1 MALVDKPGFCSIST
15 SITFCNGDAL
25 MLEKSAEQQAF
36 ADDPRLKLVERAM
49 KRLQYQPDALIEVLH
64 TAQEAYGYLSRE
76 LLAHVAARLRLP
88 ESQVFGVATF
98 YHFFTLRPKG
108 EHSCIVCTGTACYV
122 KGAGEIVRLLEQ
134 TCGIHAGQTTPDG
147 KLSLGTARCLGNCSL
162 APMMTLDNTVHG
174 PETPGGALEKLQRL
188 LEVSDEQS

>member
-1 MALVDKPGFCSIST
+1 MP
-15 SITFCNGDAL
+15 
-25 MLEKSAEQQAF
+25 EKTAEQYGC

-64 TAQEAYGYLSRE
+64 TAQEAYGFLSRE
-76 LLAHVAARLRLP
+76 LLAYVAAKLRLP

-122 KGAGEIVRLLEQ
+122 KGAGDVLARLEQ
-134 TCGIHAGQTTPDG
+134 VTGIQAGQTTPDG
-147 KLSLGTARCLGNCSL
+147 KLSLGTARCLGNCAL
-162 APMMTLDNTVHG
+162 APMLTVDDLVHG
-174 PETPGGALEKLQRL
+174 PETPDSAVEKLGRV
-188 LEVSDEQS
+188 LEVGDELD

>member
-1 MALVDKPGFCSIST
+1 MPEHICEHTPLT
-15 SITFCNGDAL
+15 
-25 MLEKSAEQQAF
+25 E
-36 ADDPRLKLVERAM
+36 DPRLKLVDRAL

-64 TAQEAYGYLSRE
+64 TAQEAFGYLSRD
-76 LLAHVAARLRLP
+76 LLAYVAAQLKLP

-122 KGAGEIVRLLEQ
+122 KGAGEILNRLEQ
-134 TCGIHAGQTTPDG
+134 ATGIKAGQTTADG

-162 APMMTLDNTVHG
+162 APMLTVDDAVYG
-174 PETPGGALEKLQRL
+174 PETPDSAVEKLQGL
-188 LEVSDEQS
+188 VEVANEQG

>member
-1 MALVDKPGFCSIST
+1 MS
-15 SITFCNGDAL
+15 GDL
-25 MLEKSAEQQAF
+25 HSAQG

-76 LLAHVAARLRLP
+76 LLAHVAAKLRLP
-88 ESQVFGVATF
+88 ESLVFGVATF

-122 KGAGEIVRLLEQ
+122 KGAGEIVNRLEH

-162 APMMTLDNTVHG
+162 APMMTLDDAVHG
-174 PETPGGALEKLQRL
+174 PETPDGAEAKLKRL
-188 LEVSDEQS
+188 LEVDNEQS

>member
-1 MALVDKPGFCSIST
+1 MTELS
-15 SITFCNGDAL
+15 
-25 MLEKSAEQQAF
+25 
-36 ADDPRLKLVERAM
+36 DDPRLKLVERAM

-76 LLAHVAARLRLP
+76 LLAFVAAKLKLP

-122 KGAGEIVRLLEQ
+122 KGAGDILARLEQ
-134 TCGIHAGQTTPDG
+134 VTGIQAGQTTADG
-147 KLSLGTARCLGNCSL
+147 KLSLGKARCLGNCSL
-162 APMMTLDNTVHG
+162 APMLTVDDLVHG
-174 PETPGGALEKLQRL
+174 PENPDSAVEKLGRV
-188 LEVSDEQS
+188 LEVDDELA

>member
-1 MALVDKPGFCSIST
+1 MIDCP
-15 SITFCNGDAL
+15 
-25 MLEKSAEQQAF
+25 EKIAF
-36 ADDPRLKLVERAM
+36 IDDPRLKLVDRAM

-76 LLAHVAARLRLP
+76 LLTHVSVRLKLP

-108 EHSCIVCTGTACYV
+108 EHNCIVCTGTACYV
-122 KGAGEIVRLLEQ
+122 KGAGDIVKALEKIS
-134 TCGIHAGQTTPDG
+134 GIRAGQTTGDG

-162 APMMTLDNTVHG
+162 APMMTIDGRVYG
-174 PETPGGALEKLQRL
+174 PEMAVGATEKLQL
-188 LEVSDEQS
+188 VLEVQDE

>member
-1 MALVDKPGFCSIST
+1 MS
-15 SITFCNGDAL
+15 GDCCEHTL
-25 MLEKSAEQQAF
+25 L

-64 TAQEAYGYLSRE
+64 TAQEAFGYLSRD
-76 LLAHVAARLRLP
+76 LLAHVAVQLKLP

-122 KGAGEIVRLLEQ
+122 KGAGEILTGLEQ
-134 TCGIHAGQTTPDG
+134 AAGIKAGQTTADG
-147 KLSLGTARCLGNCSL
+147 RLSLGTARCLGNCSL
-162 APMMTLDNTVHG
+162 APMITIDDTVYG
-174 PETPGGALEKLQRL
+174 PEKPEGAVDKLNRL
-188 LEVSDEQS
+188 LEVPHEQG

>member
-1 MALVDKPGFCSIST
+1 MSELS
-15 SITFCNGDAL
+15 
-25 MLEKSAEQQAF
+25 
-36 ADDPRLKLVERAM
+36 DDPRLKLVERAM

-76 LLAHVAARLRLP
+76 LLAFVAAKLKLP

-122 KGAGEIVRLLEQ
+122 KGAGDILARLEQ
-134 TCGIHAGQTTPDG
+134 VTGIQAGQTTPDG
-147 KLSLGTARCLGNCSL
+147 KLSLGKARCLGNCSL
-162 APMMTLDNTVHG
+162 APMLTVDDLVHG
-174 PETPGGALEKLQRL
+174 PETPDSAVEKLGRV
-188 LEVSDEQS
+188 LEVGDELV

>member
-1 MALVDKPGFCSIST
+1 MPEHTCEHIPL
-15 SITFCNGDAL
+15 
-25 MLEKSAEQQAF
+25 
-36 ADDPRLKLVERAM
+36 ADDPRLKLVDRAL

-64 TAQEAYGYLSRE
+64 TAQEAFGYLSRD
-76 LLAHVAARLRLP
+76 LLAHVAAQLKLP

-122 KGAGEIVRLLEQ
+122 KGAGEILDKLEQ
-134 TCGIHAGQTTPDG
+134 ATGIKAGQTTADG

-162 APMMTLDNTVHG
+162 APMLTVDDAVYG
-174 PETPGGALEKLQRL
+174 PETPDSAVTKLQGL
-188 LEVSDEQS
+188 LEVPNEQG